1 MISSKVSFPWP
12 VVHRL
17 LLCLS
22 AFTLILRPTCF
33 AMARPAANALLTTVF
48 ARAIS
53 AILEFVNPLP
63 YNADDNVSDYQ
74 IYKKGQSMMVL
85 WSGGDPSE
93 NVSISLVQQDLHNL
107 VYPESLRGMKLLGS
121 MINGTPADFW
131 YQRTWQT

>member
-1 MISSKVSFPWP
+1 
-12 VVHRL
+12 
-17 LLCLS
+17 
-22 AFTLILRPTCF
+22 
-33 AMARPAANALLTTVF
+33 MARPAAYALLTTVF

-53 AILEFVNPLP
+53 ASLEFVNPLP
-63 YNADDNVSDYQ
+63 YTAADKFSDYQ
-74 IYKKGQSMMVL
+74 IYKKGQTMMVL